1 MDKRLFLTNSASS
14 LAHLYTLNGRSKT
27 YNLSGHKF
35 VSDGQNVAVFS
46 EFLLHHLVKE
56 SSLRSFIK
64 AHDTMSGTNYLNS
77 TRFDSASGRR
87 YRPEIFT
94 KLTLNFKTWVTDLAF
109 MEKVIQ
115 DIHNFIHRYGHDD
128 MIDVFV
134 RKLFRQYLRNI
145 CEIKQTEVA
154 MCLRAWPGSPG
165 YNKPVKL
172 TGKKPFI
179 GDLNDFD
186 PDDPFDP
193 EESETEMAMKTG
205 VLYKHTTTDGQEL
218 FCSYLATDS
227 TGRIV
232 IEVKGTGTVISV
244 AADTLEEVVPY
255 TVSIFWIAAQGADS
269 YIVANKDVLKTGMM
283 ITHPTY
289 GIGIVKTI
297 NTRSGTKTNLDLKQL
312 SLVLTEP
319 LVKDDPIETD
329 KVAGGTVA

>member
-27 YNLSGHKF
+27 YIHSGHKF

-94 KLTLNFKTWVTDLAF
+94 KLTLNFKTWATDLVF
-109 MEKVIQ
+109 MQKVLQ
-115 DIHNFIHRYGHDD
+115 DIYDFIHRYGHDD
-128 MIDVFV
+128 MIDLFV
-134 RKLFRQYLRNI
+134 RKLFRHYLRAV
-145 CEIKQTEVA
+145 CGVTF
-154 MCLRAWPGSPG
+154 MDTRRCMGLWPNVTG
-165 YNKPVKL
+165 YNKPLAKL
-172 TGKKPFI
+172 TI
-179 GDLNDFD
+179 TEFD
-186 PDDPFDP
+186 DET
-193 EESETEMAMKTG
+193 EESEKEMAMKTG
-205 VLYKHTTTDGQEL
+205 VLYKHTTSDGLEV

-232 IEVKGTGTVISV
+232 IEVKGTGAVVSV

-297 NTRSGTKTNLDLKQL
+297 NTRSGTKTNLDLKQI

-319 LVKDDPIETD
+319 LVKDDPVETD